1 MRLFF
6 YGTLLDPDVQALV
19 LGRVLGPRELIAA
32 SLRHYRRVYIAGRAY
47 PMILPHRGGAV
58 EGAVAGD
65 LGRDDLARI
74 ALYEGDDYGLERH
87 LVSPIATDQD
97 STPAPIAA
105 WLYRGRSHARP
116 STRPWQLA
124 AWQVKEKASY
134 LRDTRAWLE
143 SRLPQRE
150 R

>member
-1 MRLFF
+1 MQLFF

-19 LGRVLGPRELIAA
+19 LGRALGPNELIAA
-32 SLRHYRRVYIAGRAY
+32 NLHHFRRVYIAGRAF

-58 EGAVAGD
+58 DGAVAGG
-65 LGRDDLARI
+65 LSRDDLARI

-87 LVSPIATDQD
+87 LVIPAASEKD
-97 STPAPIAA
+97 STRAPIAA
-105 WLYRGRSHARP
+105 WLYRGRRHARP
-116 STRPWQLA
+116 STRSWQLA
-124 AWQVKEKASY
+124 AWQAKEKASY

>member
-6 YGTLLDPDVQALV
+6 YGTLLDPDVQTLV
-19 LGRVLGPRELIAA
+19 LGRALGPAELAPA
-32 SLRHYRRVYIAGRAY
+32 NLPHYRRVYIAGRAY

-58 EGAVAGD
+58 DGAVAAH
-65 LGRDDLARI
+65 LSRDDMARI

-87 LVSPIATDQD
+87 MVIPLTADQQPSD
-97 STPAPIAA
+97 AISA
-105 WLYRGRSHARP
+105 WLYRGRRHARP

-124 AWQVKEKASY
+124 AWQAKEKASY

-143 SRLPQRE
+143 SRLPQQKR
-150 R
+150 

>member
-19 LGRVLGPRELIAA
+19 LGRALDPGELIAA
-32 SLRHYRRVYIAGRAY
+32 SLHHFRRVYIASRAY

-58 EGAVAGD
+58 DGVVTGD
-65 LGRDDLARI
+65 LSRDDLARI
-74 ALYEGDDYGLERH
+74 ALYEGEDYELERH
-87 LVSPIATDQD
+87 TVSPAATDQG
-97 STPAPIAA
+97 SAAAIAA
-105 WLYRGRSHARP
+105 WLYRGRRHARP

-124 AWQVKEKASY
+124 AWQAKEKASY

>member
-19 LGRVLGPRELIAA
+19 LGRALESAELAPA
-32 SLRHYRRVYIAGRAY
+32 TLPHYRRVYIAGRAY

-58 EGAVAGD
+58 DGAVAVR
-65 LGRDDLARI
+65 LSRDDLARI

-87 LVSPIATDQD
+87 MV
-97 STPAPIAA
+97 TPQTGAGPFADAIAA
-105 WLYRGRSHARP
+105 WLYRGRRHARP
-116 STRPWQLA
+116 STRLWQLA
-124 AWQVKEKASY
+124 AWQAKEKASY

-143 SRLPQRE
+143 SRLPQR
-150 R
+150 